1 MVRPSRLLLALCAFL
16 ALAGAAQA
24 GSAEDPELTDP
35 AGDADD
41 GVPGT
46 DYDGIDVVRAWVAT
60 ENATHVTVLVQMV
73 GEISEGTQQ
82 SFSYDVSIEHDGNRQ
97 LVPYEAGN
105 PSGVASAE
113 GDTLTVQ
120 FSKSAFSNL
129 RPGDELTAL
138 SVRTDGST
146 GLPTASSASDD
157 APDVGAAPARPYVV
171 GSQAEP
177 GVDFDGDGL
186 DDRDEIRNGTD
197 PARADSDL
205 DGLNDREEL
214 EAGSDPNDPETDDD
228 GLNDGDEVDLGT
240 DPTDPDSDNDGLND
254 GDEVAAG
261 SDPNDPDS
269 DGDGLNDGDEVDAGA
284 DPNDPDSDNDGV
296 NDGDEAAAGSDP
308 NDADS
313 DDDGLTDKEEL
324 DNGLDP
330 TDPSDATQDADGD
343 GKNNLDEILDG
354 SDPQTADQGIAGG
367 DVPVWFWL
375 LIVLA
380 IILIALLIFLLL
392 RRRAASADEDE
403 APEDELEVIDIQ
415 EGDPDAEGGYKPFV
429 ITREYLEEGLDDEA
443 KERARRLFEE
453 RERRFL
459 DEAYPDRDRSYDDD
473 HMAAIWDEPKPD
485 RASAKEAKARAKAER
500 KAIKQAEKAA
510 KKLE

>member
-120 FSKSAFSNL
+120 CSKSAFSNL

-186 DDRDEIRNGTD
+186 DNDAEDDATTD
-197 PARADSDL
+197 PY
-205 DGLNDREEL
+205 
-214 EAGSDPNDPETDDD
+214 
-228 GLNDGDEVDLGT
+228 
-240 DPTDPDSDNDGLND
+240 DPDT
-254 GDEVAAG
+254 
-261 SDPNDPDS
+261 
-269 DGDGLNDGDEVDAGA
+269 DGDGLNDGDEIAVGT
-284 DPNDPDSDNDGV
+284 DPNDVDS
-296 NDGDEAAAGSDP
+296 
-308 NDADS
+308 
-313 DDDGLTDKEEL
+313 
-324 DNGLDP
+324 
-330 TDPSDATQDADGD
+330 DGD
-343 GKNNLDEILDG
+343 G
-354 SDPQTADQGIAGG
+354 
-367 DVPVWFWL
+367 V
-375 LIVLA
+375 
-380 IILIALLIFLLL
+380 
-392 RRRAASADEDE
+392 EDE
-403 APEDELEVIDIQ
+403 SST
-415 EGDPDAEGGYKPFV
+415 FN
-429 ITREYLEEGLDDEA
+429 
-443 KERARRLFEE
+443 
-453 RERRFL
+453 
-459 DEAYPDRDRSYDDD
+459 
-473 HMAAIWDEPKPD
+473 
-485 RASAKEAKARAKAER
+485 
-500 KAIKQAEKAA
+500 
-510 KKLE
+510 

>member
-214 EAGSDPNDPETDDD
+214 EAGSDPNDPETDD
-228 GLNDGDEVDLGT
+228 
-240 DPTDPDSDNDGLND
+240 
-254 GDEVAAG
+254 
-261 SDPNDPDS
+261 
-269 DGDGLNDGDEVDAGA
+269 DGLNDGDEVDAGA